1 VKAYR
6 YTLLLLA
13 LALLGGIAAWVIGS
27 DPGYVLIQRGAWAV
41 ETSVVFAL
49 AAVVAFAV
57 LLALLVWLVRWPL
70 RAMIRRS
77 RRRGRM
83 QFARGMLAL
92 AEGRPVRAENLLGA
106 ASKLRSLRIP
116 ALLGAYRAA
125 RQRGDAKKQG
135 EWLARLGAETEA
147 DAVAVVLRA
156 EAELE
161 EGRAGT
167 VVELLTPLDQAQ
179 TLPPAGAMLL
189 ARALSQRGRARET
202 LALLSRVRR
211 SQAMPAADAERFEA
225 RVLAAALAQASDA
238 INLQSLW
245 AELNR
250 AQRREPVVAQ
260 AYALRAGALGLGEP
274 VANEIENIV
283 RKHYAD
289 DLALAW
295 LALPGDKAL
304 LLAAGESLLKEH
316 GSRWGL
322 TLGLGTLC
330 RELGLWGKAED
341 YLRRALGLGAGARG
355 WEELGRCYDAQKDNA
370 RAARAYA
377 NGLAA
382 TRGENPA
389 PLLARGTAEDVL
401 APLAVAEER
410 NEHGVPRLPEA
421 LRKP

>member
-1 VKAYR
+1 MKAYR
-6 YTLLLLA
+6 YTLLLLT
-13 LALLGGIAAWVIGS
+13 LALLGGIAAWMIGS
-27 DPGYVLIQRGAWAV
+27 DPGYVLIQRGAWTV

-49 AAVVAFAV
+49 AAVLVFAL
-57 LLALLVWLVRWPL
+57 LLALTIWLVRWPL

-92 AEGRPVRAENLLGA
+92 AEGRPVRAENLLA
-106 ASKLRSLRIP
+106 AATKLRSLRVP
-116 ALLGAYRAA
+116 ALLGAHRAA

-135 EWLARLGAETEA
+135 EWLARLGTEAEA
-147 DAVAVVLRA
+147 DAVAVLLRA
-156 EAELE
+156 EAELD

-179 TLPPAGAMLL
+179 KLPPAGAVLL
-189 ARALSQRGRARET
+189 ARALAQRGRARET
-202 LALLSRVRR
+202 MALVSRVRR
-211 SQAMPAADAERFEA
+211 SQVMPAADAERFEA
-225 RVLAAALAQASDA
+225 RVLAAALTQAGDA

-250 AQRREPVVAQ
+250 AQRRDPVVAQ
-260 AYALRAGALGLGEP
+260 AYALRAATLGLGEP
-274 VANEIENIV
+274 AVDEIENIV

-289 DLALAW
+289 ELAIAW

-304 LLAAGESLLKEH
+304 MLAAGESLLKEH

-322 TLGLGTLC
+322 MLGLGVLC
-330 RELGLWGKAED
+330 REQGLWGKAED
-341 YLRRALGLGAGARG
+341 YLRRALGLGAGARA
-355 WEELGRCYDAQKDNA
+355 WEELGRCYDAQKDHA

-389 PLLARGTAEDVL
+389 PLLARSAAEDVL
-401 APLAVAEER
+401 TPMAVAEER
-410 NEHGVPRLPEA
+410 NEHGVPRLPEG